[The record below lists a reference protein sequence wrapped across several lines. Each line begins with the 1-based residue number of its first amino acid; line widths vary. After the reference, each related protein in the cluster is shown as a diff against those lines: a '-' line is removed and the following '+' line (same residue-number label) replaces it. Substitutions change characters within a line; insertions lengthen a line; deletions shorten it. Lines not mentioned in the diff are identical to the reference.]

1 MHLPSVPFYRFFGWP
16 EQIGVQ
22 SCHLLIPALIPGK
35 GAAIRGVYLP
45 CAGWVGGGEGLVR
58 QGVFAQLQLGGVV
71 HARVVG
77 VAGVGGE
84 EQQVGPSLFHGQIA
98 ALGPQG
104 VIQGVALLGDDQL
117 LRGLA
122 LQYLGYSAGGPGIA
136 GGDVAVAVAGKDV
149 FLSLRGEHHDQVAD
163 LLQLGHRCRLGQT
176 VSGYLVHS
184 FPLSA
189 GSQQKQGQQQ
199 TGKNKPSCTFHGKP
213 PL

>member
-1 MHLPSVPFYRFFGWP
+1 M
-16 EQIGVQ
+16 
-22 SCHLLIPALIPGK
+22 
-35 GAAIRGVYLP
+35 
-45 CAGWVGGGEGLVR
+45 GGGEGLVR

-77 VAGVGGE
+77 AAGVGGE
-84 EQQVGPSLFHGQIA
+84 EQQIGPSLFHGQIA

-104 VIQGVALLGDDQL
+104 IIQGVALLGDDQL

-122 LQYLGYSAGGPGIA
+122 LQHLGHPAGGPGIA

-149 FLSLRGEHHDQVAD
+149 FLSFRGEYHDQIAD

-189 GSQQKQGQQQ
+189 GGQQKQGQQQ
-199 TGKNKPSCTFHGKP
+199 TGKQSFCASHGKASFI
-213 PL
+213 